1 LPVPVLKM
9 TEPLQPLPIQA
20 SAASSWSRFSSNGN
34 LIADI
39 AGGTQELKS
48 RANKNFNDHATL
60 DIAVKPLVYMLRQD
74 DPFKCTAAK
83 LAKFHLAEPVK
94 FIRRNSILLNPFL
107 QTSVSKKDAEIA
119 DSVCAIDCSWER
131 ADEVLKHQRLAFQGI
146 GRRLPAMLAA
156 NPTNY
161 AKLGKLSSAE
171 ALAGALHILGEKKL
185 AAEIMDKFKWGHT
198 FLELNANLL
207 MDYAGA
213 ETEEQIALLEKE
225 YFPQLA

>member
-1 LPVPVLKM
+1 M
-9 TEPLQPLPIQA
+9 
-20 SAASSWSRFSSNGN
+20 
-34 LIADI
+34 
-39 AGGTQELKS
+39 
-48 RANKNFNDHATL
+48 
-60 DIAVKPLVYMLRQD
+60 KPLIYMLHQD

-94 FIRRNSILLNPFL
+94 FISRTTIVLNPFSL
-107 QTSVSKKDAEIA
+107 TPILRYDVTVA

-131 ADEVLKHQRLAFQGI
+131 ADEVLKHQRLAAQGI

-171 ALAGALHILGEKKL
+171 ALAGAFYIVGEKEL
-185 AAEIMDKFKWGHT
+185 AAKMMDKFKWGHS

-207 MDYAGA
+207 DDYADA
-213 ETEEQIALLEKE
+213 ETEEQIAELEKE
-225 YFPQLA
+225 YFPQLANSTL

>member
-1 LPVPVLKM
+1 
-9 TEPLQPLPIQA
+9 
-20 SAASSWSRFSSNGN
+20 
-34 LIADI
+34 
-39 AGGTQELKS
+39 
-48 RANKNFNDHATL
+48 
-60 DIAVKPLVYMLRQD
+60 VKPLVYMLRQD

-94 FIRRNSILLNPFL
+94 FIRKSSIVLNPFS
-107 QTSVSKKDAEIA
+107 QTTVSKKDAAIA

-131 ADEVLKHQRLAFQGI
+131 ADEVLKSQRLASHGI
-146 GRRLPAMLAA
+146 ERRLPAMLAA

-171 ALAGALHILGEKKL
+171 ALVGALYILGEKKM

-207 MDYAGA
+207 EDYAGA
-213 ETEEQIALLEKE
+213 ETEGEIVQLEKE
-225 YFPQLA
+225 YFQHLGG